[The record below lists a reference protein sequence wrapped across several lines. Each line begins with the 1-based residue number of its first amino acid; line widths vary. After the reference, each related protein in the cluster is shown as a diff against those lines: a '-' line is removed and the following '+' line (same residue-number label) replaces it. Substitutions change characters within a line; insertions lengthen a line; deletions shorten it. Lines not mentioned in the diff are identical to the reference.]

1 MLKVWNV
8 SLVIVTFFL
17 TIFGTFMT
25 RSGVVQS
32 VHAFGEDRELALMF
46 TGFMVLML
54 TVSFGLVVYRLPLLR
69 ARNELDSWA
78 SKEAAFLA
86 NNWVLLFSA
95 FFVLFATMFPTL
107 SEAVTGERLTMGPPF
122 FNQWMTPVGL
132 ALLFLTGV
140 GPLLAWRKSTLGN
153 LRYQFLWPV
162 VLSVVMVVVLRAIG
176 IEIWAA
182 GLCFGLCT
190 FVGVTILQE
199 FVRGARVRQKATE
212 ADLFTSLIGLFAR
225 SKRRYGGYVVHLG
238 IVLMFLGF
246 AGGEFE
252 REQQVLLAQR
262 QNITVE
268 PYTVTFNA
276 LHVTQDA
283 QKQMVTADVT
293 VDRGGDAL
301 GRLYPARWFYA
312 GREEE
317 PTTEVALRR
326 GAGGDL
332 YIVLAA
338 YDVQAQTA
346 TLLVKVNPLIN
357 WLWFGVGIL
366 VLGTGIALLPDRA
379 FAFAAGRVPEGAVTA
394 SLVLLMVLGAGVVP
408 ARAQHVEQPGATA
421 PVPESQLERDLN
433 GHIVCM
439 CGTCGRKRVGECT
452 CGVAAGQRDEIAGLV
467 AEGKTFDEVVDY
479 FVRKY
484 GSQEV
489 LAAPID
495 EGFNRLAWA
504 FPYLAGMA
512 GFVVIGGLAVRWTRR
527 SRGVEEDAEPA
538 PAANTE
544 LESKLDD
551 ALRDLD

>member
-1 MLKVWNV
+1 
-8 SLVIVTFFL
+8 
-17 TIFGTFMT
+17 
-25 RSGVVQS
+25 
-32 VHAFGEDRELALMF
+32 
-46 TGFMVLML
+46 
-54 TVSFGLVVYRLPLLR
+54 
-69 ARNELDSWA
+69 
-78 SKEAAFLA
+78 
-86 NNWVLLFSA
+86 
-95 FFVLFATMFPTL
+95 
-107 SEAVTGERLTMGPPF
+107 
-122 FNQWMTPVGL
+122 
-132 ALLFLTGV
+132 
-140 GPLLAWRKSTLGN
+140 
-153 LRYQFLWPV
+153 
-162 VLSVVMVVVLRAIG
+162 
-176 IEIWAA
+176 
-182 GLCFGLCT
+182 
-190 FVGVTILQE
+190 
-199 FVRGARVRQKATE
+199 
-212 ADLFTSLIGLFAR
+212 
-225 SKRRYGGYVVHLG
+225 
-238 IVLMFLGF
+238 
-246 AGGEFE
+246 
-252 REQQVLLAQR
+252 
-262 QNITVE
+262 
-268 PYTVTFNA
+268 
-276 LHVTQDA
+276 
-283 QKQMVTADVT
+283 MVTADVT

-301 GRLYPARWFYA
+301 GRLYPARWFFA

-357 WLWFGVGIL
+357 WIWLGIGIM
-366 VLGTGIALLPDRA
+366 VLGTGIALLPERA

-394 SLVLLMVLGAGVVP
+394 SLVLLMLLGAGVVP

-421 PVPESQLERDLN
+421 PVAESQLERDLN

-452 CGVAAGQRDEIAGLV
+452 CGVAAGQREEIARLV

-527 SRGVEEDAEPA
+527 TRGVAADPEPA
-538 PAANTE
+538 PAANE
-544 LESKLDD
+544 ALESKLDD